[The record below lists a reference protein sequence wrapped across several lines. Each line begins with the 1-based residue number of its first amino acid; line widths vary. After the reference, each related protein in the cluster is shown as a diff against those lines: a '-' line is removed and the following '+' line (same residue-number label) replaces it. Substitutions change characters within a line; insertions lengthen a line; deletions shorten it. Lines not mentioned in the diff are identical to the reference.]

1 MYHDDKAQIS
11 AEMILLIGC
20 ILILVIVVGSY
31 VINIS
36 TSVATNVTD
45 VLTTARDTTINR
57 L

>member
-45 VLTTARDTTINR
+45 VLNTARDTTINR

>member
-11 AEMILLIGC
+11 AEMILLIGG

-45 VLTTARDTTINR
+45 VLNTARDTTINR